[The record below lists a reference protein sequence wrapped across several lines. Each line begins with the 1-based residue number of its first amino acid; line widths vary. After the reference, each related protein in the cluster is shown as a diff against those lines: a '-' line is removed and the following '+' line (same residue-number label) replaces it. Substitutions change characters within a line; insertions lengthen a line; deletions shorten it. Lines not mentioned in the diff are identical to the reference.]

1 MREIL
6 IPEMRA
12 IADALSVRYDLLDE
26 RAIFLLREAADE
38 LEKMS
43 KELEEQALREF
54 QKANRGVF
62 LSSDATTKINDINK
76 DREEKG
82 LSPL

>member
-6 IPEMRA
+6 IPEMRTV
-12 IADALSVRYDLLDE
+12 ADALSVKYDQLSE
-26 RAIFLLREAADE
+26 HACFLLREAANE

-54 QKANRGVF
+54 QKGNRGVF
-62 LSSDATTKINDINK
+62 LSNDAVSKINDINK
-76 DREEKG
+76 YREEKG

>member
-12 IADALSVRYDLLDE
+12 VANALDE
-26 RAIFLLREAADE
+26 KYSQLNNHASFLLREAADE

-43 KELEEQALREF
+43 KELKEQALREF
-54 QKANRGVF
+54 QKNNRGVF
-62 LSSDATTKINDINK
+62 LSSDAATKINDINK

>member
-1 MREIL
+1 VREIL

-12 IADALSVRYDLLDE
+12 VANALDE
-26 RAIFLLREAADE
+26 KYSLLNNHTSLLLREAADE

-54 QKANRGVF
+54 QKGNRGVF
-62 LSSDATTKINDINK
+62 LSNDAVSKINDINK